1 MEMATLVLWRSWCYE
16 NGEVAVANASERYDV
31 QR

>member
-1 MEMATLVLWRSWCYE
+1 MFWYYE
-16 NGEVAVANASERYDV
+16 NGEGGVMKNGEVAVANASERYDV